1 MKNIHIFGDSFAD
14 PDYYGLI
21 VDSENKRW
29 YELLSQKYPNIE
41 MNNFGRASSG
51 PHYSFSLLYDMV
63 FGGEDIENDLIIFIL
78 SGNHRINYPDL
89 RPEDGCY
96 ISWDFIKNDVVCSS
110 SSSELVKEY
119 FKDNK
124 ESIHFVYKTFMKE
137 ILYWN
142 SKCESFLYYLSRN
155 KKCRIFL
162 MIKEPV
168 DNEFFKSNLNDFYF
182 HKLNY
187 SLRTI
192 SENEIID
199 LKDPTD
205 INIYPDHRPNHLL
218 LNNHNIIFNK
228 IYDFIE
234 DKPNNDIFY
243 ENLNTFENCFA
254 AIGYNDN
261 EVNDFIYE

>member
-96 ISWDFIKNDVVCSS
+96 ISWDFTKNDVVCSS

-155 KKCRIFL
+155 KKCRLIQEAVGL
-162 MIKEPV
+162 
-168 DNEFFKSNLNDFYF
+168 
-182 HKLNY
+182 
-187 SLRTI
+187 
-192 SENEIID
+192 
-199 LKDPTD
+199 
-205 INIYPDHRPNHLL
+205 
-218 LNNHNIIFNK
+218 
-228 IYDFIE
+228 
-234 DKPNNDIFY
+234 
-243 ENLNTFENCFA
+243 
-254 AIGYNDN
+254 
-261 EVNDFIYE
+261 

>member
-1 MKNIHIFGDSFAD
+1 
-14 PDYYGLI
+14 
-21 VDSENKRW
+21 
-29 YELLSQKYPNIE
+29 
-41 MNNFGRASSG
+41 
-51 PHYSFSLLYDMV
+51 
-63 FGGEDIENDLIIFIL
+63 
-78 SGNHRINYPDL
+78 
-89 RPEDGCY
+89 
-96 ISWDFIKNDVVCSS
+96 
-110 SSSELVKEY
+110 
-119 FKDNK
+119 
-124 ESIHFVYKTFMKE
+124 
-137 ILYWN
+137 
-142 SKCESFLYYLSRN
+142 
-155 KKCRIFL
+155 